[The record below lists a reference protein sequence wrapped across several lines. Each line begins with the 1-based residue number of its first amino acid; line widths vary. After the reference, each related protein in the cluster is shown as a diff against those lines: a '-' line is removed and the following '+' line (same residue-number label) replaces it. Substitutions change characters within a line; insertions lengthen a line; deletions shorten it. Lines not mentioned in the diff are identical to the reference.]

1 MQIVQHIG
9 HLLHTLF
16 DAAQSGRM
24 RSADA
29 FPVNGMDAIVFAVG
43 NAVQAAHYYSTAFG
57 MRRVAYKGPETGSR
71 DEAAYVLESGEAR
84 FVVKGPVRAG
94 TDLARHVAAHG
105 DGVVDLA
112 IAVPDVAAAYEHA
125 LAHGATGLEE
135 PHVLEDD
142 HGKVEIAA
150 IATYGETRHSLVGR
164 ANYSGPYLP
173 GYESADAIVRPWAEQ
188 PIRAVDHCVGN
199 VERMDEWADFYHR
212 VMGFTDM
219 AEFIGDDIAT
229 EYSALMSKVVADG
242 TRKVKFPLNEPA
254 DSKHKSQID
263 EYLEFYG
270 GPGVQHI
277 ALATDDIV
285 AAVDRMRAAGVEFLD
300 TPDSYYDDPELRAR
314 IGEVRVPVAELRAR
328 RILVDRDEDGYLLQI
343 FTKPVVDRPTVFYE
357 LIERHGSLGFGK
369 GNFKALFEAIER
381 EQRRRGNL

>member
-1 MQIVQHIG
+1 
-9 HLLHTLF
+9 
-16 DAAQSGRM
+16 M
-24 RSADA
+24 RSTDA
-29 FPVNGMDAIVFAVG
+29 FPVLGMDAIVFAVG
-43 NAVQAAHYYSTAFG
+43 NAKQAAHYYSTAFG

-71 DEAAYVLESGEAR
+71 DETAYVLESGEAR
-84 FVVKGPVRAG
+84 FVIKGPVRAG

-105 DGVVDLA
+105 DGVVDLS

-125 LAHGATGLEE
+125 VAHGATALEE
-135 PHVLEDD
+135 PHVVEDD
-142 HGKVEIAA
+142 YGKVVIAA
-150 IATYGETRHSLVGR
+150 IATYGETRHSLVDR
-164 ANYSGPYLP
+164 VNYSGPYLP
-173 GYESADAIVRPWAEQ
+173 GYDWAEPIVAPMAGPFAHRAGKEEQ
-188 PIRAVDHCVGN
+188 PPIRGVDHCVGN

-254 DSKHKSQID
+254 DGTRRSQIE

-277 ALATDDIV
+277 ALAVDDIL
-285 AAVDRMRAAGVEFLD
+285 AAVDYMRAAGVEFLD
-300 TPDSYYDDPELRAR
+300 TPDTYYDDSELRAR
-314 IGEVRVPVAELRAR
+314 IGEVRVPVADLRER

-343 FTKPVVDRPTVFYE
+343 FTKPVQDRPTVFFE

-381 EQRRRGNL
+381 EQQRRGNL